1 MSEITVEQII
11 RFTVECLPRL
21 DRFVEYVEG
30 CAVPSKDMIELAQAC
45 SFAAAYIRKH
55 EDARNHP

>member
-1 MSEITVEQII
+1 MPEITAEQIV
-11 RFTVECLPRL
+11 RFAVECLPIL
-21 DRFVEYVEG
+21 DRFVEYVDG

-45 SFAAAYIRKH
+45 SFATAYIRNH